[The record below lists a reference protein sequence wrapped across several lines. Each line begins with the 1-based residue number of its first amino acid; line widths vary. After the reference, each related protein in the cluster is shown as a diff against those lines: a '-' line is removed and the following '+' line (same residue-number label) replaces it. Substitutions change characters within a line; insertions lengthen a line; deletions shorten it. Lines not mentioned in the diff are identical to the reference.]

1 MRGRPVSS
9 SFSIFPISLFSIF
22 PIWAEYPQTS
32 DALVNFARFH
42 AIKDKADELAAEL
55 RETLTRTRAEAG
67 CLFIEIY
74 RAVRDRPLFFLNSRS
89 TDEASLDVHAPPAAP
104 KQP

>member
-1 MRGRPVSS
+1 M
-9 SFSIFPISLFSIF
+9 
-22 PIWAEYPQTS
+22 S
-32 DALVNFARFH
+32 DELVNFARFH

-55 RETLTRTRAEAG
+55 RETLTRTHAEPG

-74 RAVRDRPLFFLNSRS
+74 CSVRDQRLFFLNSRS
-89 TDEASLDVHAPPAAP
+89 TDEAAFDVHAPPAAP